1 MGSKEEKDAEQA
13 STQNC
18 DRQRIGA
25 KDQRQ
30 KKNGMLS
37 EGGLFIEPKE
47 TGEEEALKQ
56 AINGH
61 SLRANQRMPSVTDV
75 RAASVFEPSGNNDD

>member
-1 MGSKEEKDAEQA
+1 MGSKEEKNAEQA
-13 STQNC
+13 STQNY
-18 DRQRIGA
+18 DRQRVGA
-25 KDQRQ
+25 KDQRRR
-30 KKNGMLS
+30 KNGMLCG
-37 EGGLFIEPKE
+37 EGLFIEPKE